1 MPLQASD
8 SNTTHVLIPQLCME
22 PCLLSLGA
30 NSGEGTPLHRPGL
43 FYLAICSLTCMAIL
57 APGMSSDAALLRVLL
72 WTINP
77 GNLSG
82 LCPNLLTNRTI

>member
-57 APGMSSDAALLRVLL
+57 APGMSSDAALLSESPALDHQSWKPF
-72 WTINP
+72 WTM
-77 GNLSG
+77 SKSVDQ
-82 LCPNLLTNRTI
+82 